1 MIRFTFLSV
10 KSHQVAAGWCTRKWL
25 RFDQTTQR
33 VLHVESTSIRCGY
46 YVKTIRRP
54 NFDEFPRHFHVL
66 LRCNFADWKIHVVSM
81 YFFRSNFDGR
91 KIHVVSTYFFRC
103 NFDGRKIHLASTC
116 FFNVISFIEISMC
129 FYLLFWCNFD
139 GRIIRFVC
147 TDFFRWNFDEFDI
160 VVGKL

>member
-10 KSHQVAAGWCTRKWL
+10 KSHQVAAGWCTRNGWGLIKLPNGQSTSNRL
-25 RFDQTTQR
+25 RFDVDITWRPFEDQISTNF
-33 VLHVESTSIRCGY
+33 HVIFMYFCDVILLIEKSMSFPCTFFEVILMVEKSTL
-46 YVKTIRRP
+46 
-54 NFDEFPRHFHVL
+54 FPR
-66 LRCNFADWKIHVVSM
+66 
-81 YFFRSNFDGR
+81 
-91 KIHVVSTYFFRC
+91 YFFRC

-116 FFNVISFIEISMC
+116 FFDVISFIEISMC

-147 TDFFRWNFDEFDI
+147 TYFFRWNFDEFDV